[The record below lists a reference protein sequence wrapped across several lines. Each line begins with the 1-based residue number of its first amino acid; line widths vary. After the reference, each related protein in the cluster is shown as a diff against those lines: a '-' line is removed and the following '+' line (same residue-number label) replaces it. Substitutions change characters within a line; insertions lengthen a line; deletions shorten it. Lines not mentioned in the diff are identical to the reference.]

1 MLKHETSVSFS
12 YPDLTTSLLVVKATS
27 TTLVTKH
34 AIWVRRLESDGS
46 YLLVPRADGKGY
58 VIRASCDIE
67 FRTWITGLTASGT
80 MMLDDY
86 CLLATDDVPVEKPVT
101 ADGGV
106 SPSEEEEECVPKIV
120 DIAADKQ
127 SGHTSVLT
135 RTN

>member
-1 MLKHETSVSFS
+1 M
-12 YPDLTTSLLVVKATS
+12 KATS

>member
-1 MLKHETSVSFS
+1 MT
-12 YPDLTTSLLVVKATS
+12 
-27 TTLVTKH
+27 
-34 AIWVRRLESDGS
+34 
-46 YLLVPRADGKGY
+46 
-58 VIRASCDIE
+58 
-67 FRTWITGLTASGT
+67 
-80 MMLDDY
+80 LDDY